1 MFLVLLVC
9 RFADYM
15 VYATL
20 WSLYFLYNSRIKC
33 FLQVSKLL
41 LKKLN
46 VLSQNLSL
54 LSTLWLYVLIAVTVR
69 AFMKRLN
76 DIRCFGRAIC
86 SSQIFWIKLLGVLH
100 EPKPIL
106 LRKDCMKP
114 CFKTS
119 RPQSLERTIK
129 MNELLFTNTSFFT
142 HIQECSIHIFEVHV

>member
-1 MFLVLLVC
+1 
-9 RFADYM
+9 M

-20 WSLYFLYNSRIKC
+20 WSLYFLYNSQIKC

-41 LKKLN
+41 LIKLN

-119 RPQSLERTIK
+119 RPQSLDRTIK
-129 MNELLFTNTSFFT
+129 TNELLFTDTSFFT